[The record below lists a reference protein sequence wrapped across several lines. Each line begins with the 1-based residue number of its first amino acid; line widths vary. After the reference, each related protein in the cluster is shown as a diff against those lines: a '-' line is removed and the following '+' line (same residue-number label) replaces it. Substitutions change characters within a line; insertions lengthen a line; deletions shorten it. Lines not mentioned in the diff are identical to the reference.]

1 MSLQTRFAHTGS
13 TSGVNNLP
21 PNYIAGF
28 IDGEGSFNI
37 TVTKDETRSAGHRVV
52 CEMHVTQKKPPRLVS
67 FMPSKNLLAVGLLRP
82 IIKRWTV

>member
-13 TSGVNNLP
+13 TSGVNNLH

-37 TVTKDETRSAGHRVV
+37 TVSKDETRSAGHRVV
-52 CEMHVTQKKPPRLVS
+52 CEMTLHKKPPRLVS
-67 FMPSKNLLAVGLLRP
+67 FMPSKLILAVGL
-82 IIKRWTV
+82 